1 VRENLVL
8 PDITI
13 QPTKK
18 FLRIGTI
25 AVAIVVIALEIL
37 IAATQGGLSLLMIAP
52 PLLLLWPAM
61 HALQRKFTRTVI
73 SGDRLRCETGMA
85 SKSTRTIQLSKL
97 QDVKVDQRL
106 SQRMFDVGD
115 LSIETAGEASRL
127 TIQNVDNPQ
136 ALADEILNRAQHG
149 AGV

>member
-1 VRENLVL
+1 M

-13 QPTKK
+13 QPTRK
-18 FLRIGTI
+18 FLKIGTI
-25 AVAIVVIALEIL
+25 AVAVVVIALEIL
-37 IAATQGGLSLLMIAP
+37 IGATQGGLSLLMIAP

-61 HALQRKFTRTVI
+61 HALKRKFTRTVI
-73 SGDRLRCETGMA
+73 SGDRLRYETGLA

-97 QDVKVDQRL
+97 QDVKVDQRF

-115 LSIETAGEASRL
+115 LSIETAGETSRL
-127 TIQNVDNPQ
+127 TIHNVDSPQ

-149 AGV
+149 AGA